1 MKGYHDIAQV
11 LLLVLGKPLAMI
23 VLEYMS
29 LFLLRDFMLPSM
41 DSTVDHLRLL
51 PYILKSADTQ
61 LAELLGKVEPIYALS
76 SVLTIFSHDIERFDD
91 ICIIFDYVLASGSM
105 IVPLYLYASVVI
117 SRKDELMA
125 LDTDDC
131 DVLHSVLSNFPSPIS
146 ATSLFDATARA
157 STLLELY
164 PPQSLENWSI
174 ISEFS
179 VLRSTAAPQPPG
191 RRYSSVHD
199 HLERLQRPRKGSARS
214 RLSSSTSATIEAEAL
229 EKEPVSDTS
238 DSESHSEEETSMSM
252 VQSIASVNSMM
263 DSIPAGSD
271 SLISPPDSVCDS
283 SYHSYAT
290 MSDTDEDNE
299 TEAEAD
305 EANDD
310 RVIGSIML
318 KKGKFNIGDTLRLLR
333 CQVEESNRKLAE
345 KKRREQEA
353 AQQRKRE
360 LEQRRQ
366 ENAAKRA
373 AAEESKAKS
382 TPLTKF
388 ASATTL
394 GLISP
399 SRIAEVFPTITHGS
413 GALVHHLTRN
423 LKSGSKILTP
433 TTVVGVSIYFG
444 LFSILAYA
452 FYYNQDM
459 NYEAAGMLRRLDF
472 RAVWEK
478 MVVRY
483 FQLQ

>member
-1 MKGYHDIAQV
+1 
-11 LLLVLGKPLAMI
+11 MI

-29 LFLLRDFMLPSM
+29 LFLLRDFMMPSM

-51 PYILKSADTQ
+51 PYILKSADTPLSDL
-61 LAELLGKVEPIYALS
+61 LAKVEPIYALS
-76 SVLTIFSHDIERFDD
+76 SILTVFSHDIERFDD

-105 IVPLYLYASVVI
+105 IVPIYLYASVVI
-117 SRKDELMA
+117 SRKDELIA
-125 LDTDDC
+125 LDTDDR
-131 DVLHSVLSNFPSPIS
+131 DILHSVLSNFPSPIS

-164 PPQSLENWSI
+164 PPQSLENWNI

-179 VLRSTAAPQPPG
+179 VLKSTAAPQPPG
-191 RRYSSVHD
+191 RRYSSVHE

-214 RLSSSTSATIEAEAL
+214 RLSSSTSATVEAESL
-229 EKEPVSDTS
+229 EKEPVADTS
-238 DSESHSEEETSMSM
+238 DSESHSEEEEENPESM
-252 VQSIASVNSMM
+252 VQSIASVNSMI
-263 DSIPAGSD
+263 DSIPAGSE

-283 SYHSYAT
+283 SYNAT

-299 TEAEAD
+299 TEAEA
-305 EANDD
+305 EETNDD
-310 RVIGSIML
+310 RVIGSIIL

-333 CQVEESNRKLAE
+333 CQVEESNRKLEE
-345 KKRREQEA
+345 KKQREKEA
-353 AQQRKRE
+353 AEQRKRE

-373 AAEESKAKS
+373 AAEESKAKI

-399 SRIAEVFPTITHGS
+399 SKIAEVFPTITHGS

-423 LKSGSKILTP
+423 LKTGSKFLTP

-452 FYYNQDM
+452 FYYNQAM
-459 NYEAAGMLRRLDF
+459 NYEAVGMLRRLDF